1 MKIKCGYV
9 AVGAGI
15 ASMLGG
21 LLLKD
26 HCEKCG
32 CTLFGIG
39 LAHVGLGTLSLLKQ
53 ENCIPDT
60 VSLPMGKIEI
70 DMN

>member
-9 AVGAGI
+9 IVGAGI
-15 ASMLGG
+15 AATLGG
-21 LLLKD
+21 LLLK
-26 HCEKCG
+26 HSCEKCG
-32 CTLFGIG
+32 SALVGAG

-53 ENCIPDT
+53 ETCIPET
-60 VSLPMGKIEI
+60 VSLPMGKLEI